1 MADASAI
8 AAQPT
13 ISLDDRYTRT
23 SGTVLITGV
32 QALARLLLDQR
43 RLDRIAGLNTA
54 GFVSGYRGSPL
65 GTLDQTLWANQSH
78 LTTHDIVFKP
88 GINEELAATA
98 VWGSQQTNLFEGA
111 TVEGVFAL
119 WYGKGPGVD
128 RAGDAIK
135 HANATG
141 SSAKGGVVM
150 VCGDDHGAKSS
161 TFPHQSEQ
169 AMIAAM
175 IPMLHPAGVQE
186 VLDFGLYAFAMS
198 RFSGCWIALKAVT
211 ENMDSSAT
219 VNVDLT
225 RLHIRTPD
233 GFDMPQGGL
242 NIRWPD
248 PATEQEQRL
257 VDHKLP
263 AAKAFAR
270 ANNLDRTVWE
280 LGHARLAIITTGKAY
295 LDVRQA
301 LLNLGIDQHTA
312 QELGISLFKVG
323 LVWPLDDGAIID
335 FCKKAEIV
343 LVVEEK
349 RALIEE
355 QLCRH
360 LYLHRVTAPIVTGK
374 KSLAGKPLLPEA
386 GELNPALIAGVIGNF
401 FDEHELPLSSS
412 LATGSNP
419 VQYFDNASCDAT
431 SHAIQP
437 ALAQRKPHFCS
448 GCPHNT
454 STKVP
459 EGSRAVAGIG
469 CHYMATWMPRDTM
482 TYTQMGGEGVTW
494 IGQAPFTSTK
504 HIFQNLGDGTY
515 FHSGVLGIR
524 AALAA
529 GSTITFKL
537 LYNDAVAM
545 TGGQPHEGGFNV
557 AQLTHQLYAEGVRL
571 IAVVSE
577 DPQRHHGI
585 SSFAVGV
592 TLHPRDELES
602 IQLQFREQPGVSVI
616 IYDQTCAAEK
626 RRRRKRGELAD
637 APQRAFINHR
647 VCEGCGDCSTQ
658 SNCLSVVPRETVFGR
673 KREIDQDSCN
683 KDMSCLKGFCPSFVT
698 VKTGSTTKN
707 AANKSAVA
715 RALPALPAMPEPLS
729 IAYRDTFNLIIAG
742 VGGAGVVTTA
752 SIIAMAA
759 HMEGMS
765 CKSLDITG
773 LAQKFGAVLSHLR
786 IASNNKELF
795 TPRVSAHQADLMLG
809 CDLVVSHSED
819 CLHYADKNRTQAL
832 INTHV
837 AATADFT
844 QDRDTHYDADGMQER
859 VRAGTRAKD
868 SHCFDVTALC
878 KQLFGTSINSN
889 LFMLGY
895 VLQKGWLPVS
905 LASIRRS
912 IELNRVDVT
921 ANLAAL
927 DWGRVCAHAPEQVQ
941 HVIDGRDE
949 KAVPAQ
955 MSSEQRMRYFSREL
969 RAYQDCHYAKRYRRF
984 IKAMRRAEL
993 LIKPGSTVLTDA
1005 VIDNY
1010 YKLLAYKDEYE
1021 VARLHSSEKFLQDI
1035 RTQFGDDAE
1044 ITFNLAPPIV
1054 SGIDKN
1060 TGRPKKRA
1068 FGAWM
1073 LPVFRALHRLRF
1085 LRGTHFDAFGYS
1097 RERRAERR
1105 LIADYERA
1113 LQLVVTH
1120 LTAGNFEAALELL
1133 TLPQRVR
1140 GFGPVKMQA
1149 IADYDV
1155 KHRSLLSRLCGS
1167 SPRIIATSVPA
1178 TP

>member
-1 MADASAI
+1 MADASALTT
-8 AAQPT
+8 QPT
-13 ISLDDRYTRT
+13 FSLEDRYTRT
-23 SGTVLITGV
+23 SGTVLITGI

-65 GTLDQTLWANQSH
+65 GTLDQTLWANQAH
-78 LTTHDIVFKP
+78 LTNHDIVFKP
-88 GINEELAATA
+88 GLNEELAATA

-111 TVEGVFAL
+111 TVDGVFAL

-141 SSAKGGVVM
+141 SSALGGVVM

-175 IPMLHPAGVQE
+175 IPVLHPAGVQE

-198 RFSGCWIALKAVT
+198 RYSGCWVALKAVT

-219 VNVDLT
+219 INVDPA
-225 RLHIRTPD
+225 RLQIRLPRD
-233 GFDMPQGGL
+233 FAMPQDGL

-248 PATEQEQRL
+248 PAVDQEQRL
-257 VDHKLP
+257 INHKLP
-263 AAKAFAR
+263 AAKSFAR
-270 ANNLDRTVWE
+270 INKLDRTVWAHE
-280 LGHARLAIITTGKAY
+280 RARLAIVTTGKAY
-295 LDVRQA
+295 LDVMQA
-301 LLNLGIDQHTA
+301 LLDLGIGQHVA
-312 QELGISLFKVG
+312 EELGVSVFKVG

-335 FCKKAEIV
+335 FCRDAEVV

-355 QLCRH
+355 QLCRY
-360 LYLHRVTAPIVTGK
+360 LYQHRINAPVVIGK
-374 KSLAGKPLLPEA
+374 KSLSGQSLLPEA
-386 GELNPALIAGVIGNF
+386 GEINPALIAKAITNL
-401 FDEHELPLSSS
+401 FDTGELSQ
-412 LATGSNP
+412 ATSTMPKPAHGS
-419 VQYFDNASCDAT
+419 VQYFDGA
-431 SHAIQP
+431 QP
-437 ALAQRKPHFCS
+437 ALSERKPHFCS

-494 IGQAPFTSTK
+494 IGQAPFTKTK

-524 AALAA
+524 AAIAA

-545 TGGQPHEGGFNV
+545 TGGQPLEGHFSV
-557 AQLTHQLYAEGVRL
+557 SQLTHQLYAEGVRL

-585 SSFAVGV
+585 SSFAAGV
-592 TLHPRDELES
+592 TLHPRDELDS
-602 IQLQFREQPGVSVI
+602 IQMLFREQPGVSVI

-626 RRRRKRGELAD
+626 RRRRKRGELND
-637 APQRAFINHR
+637 PPQRALVNHR

-698 VKTGSTTKN
+698 VKGN
-707 AANKSAVA
+707 ATNKAAKVQ
-715 RALPALPAMPEPLS
+715 ALPTLPAIPQPAS
-729 IAYRDTFNLIIAG
+729 FVQHGAFNMIIAG
-742 VGGAGVVTTA
+742 VGGAGIVTTG
-752 SIIAMAA
+752 SLITTAA
-759 HMEGMS
+759 HLDGLT

-786 IASNNKELF
+786 IANAGTTLF
-795 TPRVSAHQADLMLG
+795 TPRVPAHQADLLIG
-809 CDLVVSHSED
+809 CDLIVSHSEECLD
-819 CLHYADKNRTQAL
+819 CADNGRTQAI
-832 INTHV
+832 INTHI
-837 AATADFT
+837 AATAEFT
-844 QDRDTHYDADGMQER
+844 QDRDTHYDVTGMR
-859 VRAGTRAKD
+859 DRIRSGTRAKA
-868 SHCFDVTALC
+868 SHCFDITALC
-878 KQLFGTSINSN
+878 KQLFGTSVNSN

-895 VLQKGWLPVS
+895 ALQKGWLPVS
-905 LASIRRS
+905 LASVRKA
-912 IELNRVDVT
+912 IELNRVDV
-921 ANLAAL
+921 AGNLIAL
-927 DWGRVCAHAPEQVQ
+927 DWGRVCAHAPEQIQ
-941 HVIDGRDE
+941 QIIDKRDE
-949 KAVPAQ
+949 KLAPAA

-969 RAYQDCHYAKRYRRF
+969 REYQDCRYAKRYRRF

-993 LIKPGSTVLTDA
+993 LVKPGSTVLTDA

-1021 VARLHSSEKFLQDI
+1021 VARLHSSKQFLQEI
-1035 RTQFGDDAE
+1035 RDQFGDDAE
-1044 ITFNLAPPIV
+1044 ITFNLAPPIF
-1054 SGIDKN
+1054 SGVDKN
-1060 TGRPKKRA
+1060 TGRPKKRQ

-1073 LPVFRALHRLRF
+1073 LPVFQGLRRLRF
-1085 LRGTHFDAFGYS
+1085 LRGTHFDLFGYTT
-1097 RERRAERR
+1097 ERRAERK
-1105 LIADYERA
+1105 LIADFEETMQQVINR
-1113 LQLVVTH
+1113 L
-1120 LTAGNFEAALELL
+1120 AGDNFATALELL
-1133 TLPQRVR
+1133 TLPQKVR

-1149 IADYDV
+1149 IADYELKRRPLLEQLMG
-1155 KHRSLLSRLCGS
+1155 KHM
-1167 SPRIIATSVPA
+1167 RIIATSADVTITA
-1178 TP
+1178 TT